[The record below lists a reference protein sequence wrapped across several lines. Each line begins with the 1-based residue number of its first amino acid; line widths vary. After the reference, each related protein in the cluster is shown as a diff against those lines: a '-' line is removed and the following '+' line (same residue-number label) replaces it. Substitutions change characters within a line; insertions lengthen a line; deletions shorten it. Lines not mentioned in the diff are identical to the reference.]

1 MKIKPTFLR
10 NFKTGKTSVWPYV
23 QQVLKQFYSR
33 YFLMSCGTVVFM
45 FVLWVVV
52 TETGLANELFLPGP
66 VAIFNAFIKV
76 ATKGYQGSTLLEHV
90 ATSLYRIL
98 SGFGLACIIGIPLG
112 IAMGVSRAVQAM
124 FSPLIEFYRPLPPLG
139 LYTLLVMW
147 LGIGEESKLA
157 LLFLAALPGI
167 IIATIQA
174 VNAIDPIYV
183 RAARTLGVSNLQL
196 VRHVYLPGAGPTI
209 LTGMRISLG
218 FTYTVLVA
226 AEIVAAT
233 AGIGWMIWDAAKF
246 LLSDI
251 VIMGLIVL
259 GLTGVM
265 LDMVMRTIGA
275 LLMPWT
281 TKGAGKT

>member
-1 MKIKPTFLR
+1 MLLVAKRPFTIPR
-10 NFKTGKTSVWPYV
+10 PHW
-23 QQVLKQFYSR
+23 LKAPNR
-33 YFLMSCGTVVFM
+33 YQLMTAGSIAFM
-45 FVLWVVV
+45 FAAWVFV
-52 TETGLANELFLPGP
+52 TEFGFANELFLPRPGA
-66 VAIFNAFIKV
+66 VYDAFVKA
-76 ATKGYQGSTLLEHV
+76 ATRGYQGSTLFEHIS
-90 ATSLYRIL
+90 TSLYRIMA
-98 SGFGLACIIGIPLG
+98 GFGLACLIGIPLG
-112 IAMGVSRAVQAM
+112 IAMGVSRSANAV
-124 FSPLIEFYRPLPPLG
+124 FSPAIEFYRPLPPLG

-157 LLFLAALPGI
+157 LLFLAGLPGI

-174 VNAIDPIYV
+174 VTNIDPIYV
-183 RAARTLGVSNLQL
+183 RAARSLGATRRQL
-196 VRHVYLPGAGPTI
+196 LFQVYLPGAGPII

-246 LLSDI
+246 LLSDV

-259 GLTGVM
+259 GLTGVC
-265 LDMVMRTIGA
+265 LDYAMRGIGN

-281 TKGAGKT
+281 RRQRRNG